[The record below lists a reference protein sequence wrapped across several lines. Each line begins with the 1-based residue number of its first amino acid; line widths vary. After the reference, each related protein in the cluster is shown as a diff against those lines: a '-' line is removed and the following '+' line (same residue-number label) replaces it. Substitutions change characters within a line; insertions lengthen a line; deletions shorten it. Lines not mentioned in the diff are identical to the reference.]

1 MRNLTKLT
9 EEEIEF
15 IIKCIQTFDILKN
28 DNGEYSDIIEKVM
41 DKVNVIDMKDKKK
54 VVFINYVSVRL
65 TESHTFIIDESYE
78 IDEEEE
84 EYLISEIYD
93 DLENKYGEP
102 IIEVEDEVVGIIEM
116 DEMNIIN

>member
-41 DKVNVIDMKDKKK
+41 DKVNVIDMKDKKGTKEYEQYFMKYRPVDKNEKK
-54 VVFINYVSVRL
+54 VVVSRKSKSSL
-65 TESHTFIIDESYE
+65 SKSRSSLLKTRSSSRTTSSHSSRSKTIK
-78 IDEEEE
+78 
-84 EYLISEIYD
+84 
-93 DLENKYGEP
+93 NK
-102 IIEVEDEVVGIIEM
+102 
-116 DEMNIIN
+116 

>member
-84 EYLISEIYD
+84 EYEISEIYD

-102 IIEVEDEVVGIIEM
+102 IIEVEDEVVGMIEL
-116 DEMNIIN
+116 DEMNIIY

>member
-15 IIKCIQTFDILKN
+15 IIKCIETFKSFNNKDGVY
-28 DNGEYSDIIEKVM
+28 DDIIEKVM

-102 IIEVEDEVVGIIEM
+102 IIEVEDEVFGMIEL
-116 DEMNIIN
+116 DEMNVIY

>member
-78 IDEEEE
+78 IDEEEYE
-84 EYLISEIYD
+84 ISEIYD

-102 IIEVEDEVVGIIEM
+102 IIEVEDEVVGMIEL
-116 DEMNIIN
+116 DEMNIIY

>member
-28 DNGEYSDIIEKVM
+28 ENGEYSNIIEKVM
-41 DKVNVIDMKDKKK
+41 DKVNIIDMKDKKK
-54 VVFINYVSVRL
+54 VVFIHYLTAYL

-84 EYLISEIYD
+84 EYEIYEIYD

-102 IIEVEDEVVGIIEM
+102 IIEVEDEVVGVIEM
-116 DEMNIIN
+116 DEMRIIN

>member
-54 VVFINYVSVRL
+54 VVFINYVSVVL

-78 IDEEEE
+78 IDEEEYE
-84 EYLISEIYD
+84 IYEIYD
-93 DLENKYGEP
+93 DLENRYGEP
-102 IIEVEDEVVGIIEM
+102 IIEAEEDQLITLATLDME
-116 DEMNIIN
+116 IIN

>member
-15 IIKCIQTFDILKN
+15 IIKCIETFKSFNNKDGVY
-28 DNGEYSDIIEKVM
+28 DDIIEKVM
-41 DKVNVIDMKDKKK
+41 DKVNIRDMKGKKK
-54 VVFINYVSVRL
+54 VIFKYDLNVNL

-78 IDEEEE
+78 IDEEEYE
-84 EYLISEIYD
+84 IYEIYD

>member
-41 DKVNVIDMKDKKK
+41 DKVNIIDMNDKKK
-54 VVFINYVSVRL
+54 VVFEFNGNI

-78 IDEEEE
+78 IDE
-84 EYLISEIYD
+84 
-93 DLENKYGEP
+93 P
-102 IIEVEDEVVGIIEM
+102 IIEVEDEVVGMIEL
-116 DEMNIIN
+116 DEMNIIY

>member
-28 DNGEYSDIIEKVM
+28 DNREYSDIIEKVM
-41 DKVNVIDMKDKKK
+41 DKVNIIDMNDKKK
-54 VVFINYVSVRL
+54 VVFEFNGNI

-78 IDEEEE
+78 IDE
-84 EYLISEIYD
+84 
-93 DLENKYGEP
+93 P
-102 IIEVEDEVVGIIEM
+102 IIEVEDEVVGMIEL
-116 DEMNIIN
+116 DEMNIIY

>member
-41 DKVNVIDMKDKKK
+41 SKVNIIDMKDKKK
-54 VVFINYVSVRL
+54 VVFTHYLTLNL

-78 IDEEEE
+78 IDENEEE
-84 EYLISEIYD
+84 FELYEIYD

-102 IIEVEDEVVGIIEM
+102 IIEVEDEDVYNIEI

>member
-54 VVFINYVSVRL
+54 VVFINYVSVVL

-78 IDEEEE
+78 IDEEEYE
-84 EYLISEIYD
+84 IFEIYD

>member
-28 DNGEYSDIIEKVM
+28 DNREYSDIIEKVM
-41 DKVNVIDMKDKKK
+41 DKVNIIDMNDKKK
-54 VVFINYVSVRL
+54 VVFEFNGNI

-78 IDEEEE
+78 IDEEE
-84 EYLISEIYD
+84 YDYFEIYEE
-93 DLENKYGEP
+93 LENKFGEP
-102 IIEVEDEVVGIIEM
+102 LLEIEDYGWM
-116 DEMNIIN
+116 DMTDMNIIN